1 MLTDGALPAKI
12 KVLMAL
18 AVVASQRCEACAVS
32 QMRNALN
39 QGSTKE
45 EIMETMDVVF
55 LTSVAPGVA
64 VCRDVLKLIK

>member
-1 MLTDGALPAKI
+1 
-12 KVLMAL
+12 
-18 AVVASQRCEACAVS
+18 
-32 QMRNALN
+32 MRNALN
-39 QGSTKE
+39 QGPTKE